1 MKERNK
7 TTRFLK
13 ISLALILVFSVSI
26 FSALAIFL
34 NQQSAKT
41 IHEVGR
47 MYMSTTSEQ
56 IAMHFET
63 TMNLRLSQME
73 VLVSTVVTESI
84 HQDEEQKEIL
94 IQNAQARGFD
104 HLAFYRM
111 DGTFETLY
119 GSPLHVTDPEP
130 FLNSMHN
137 RESKVAIGTDEAG
150 NSVILLGVP
159 AGHTPTPEHSC
170 VALVAGLPVS
180 YISETLS
187 LNENAEHIYS
197 FIIRQDGSFV
207 IRTSDATRENYFDRV
222 RSLYESVDGEDPER
236 YIENLS
242 QAMEKQE
249 DYAAEFVIYGD
260 SRQIYC
266 TKLTQSEWYLL
277 TFMPYKALDR
287 IVTGTTTRWT
297 AVLLGACALVIV
309 VLLAVFV
316 K

>member
-111 DGTFETLY
+111 DGTFETL
-119 GSPLHVTDPEP
+119 
-130 FLNSMHN
+130 
-137 RESKVAIGTDEAG
+137 
-150 NSVILLGVP
+150 
-159 AGHTPTPEHSC
+159 
-170 VALVAGLPVS
+170 
-180 YISETLS
+180 
-187 LNENAEHIYS
+187 
-197 FIIRQDGSFV
+197 
-207 IRTSDATRENYFDRV
+207 
-222 RSLYESVDGEDPER
+222 
-236 YIENLS
+236 
-242 QAMEKQE
+242 
-249 DYAAEFVIYGD
+249 
-260 SRQIYC
+260 
-266 TKLTQSEWYLL
+266 
-277 TFMPYKALDR
+277 
-287 IVTGTTTRWT
+287 
-297 AVLLGACALVIV
+297 
-309 VLLAVFV
+309 
-316 K
+316 